1 MPKCCADCEFEL
13 MDEYELLHEC
23 ILPWLRVE
31 LDEMLGGI
39 LRIKKQGAM
48 FCVPLSNISHYVIT
62 DQEAKQCED
71 GTNPALS
78 VKVSPLPSKRGY
90 SG

>member
-1 MPKCCADCEFEL
+1 MYKISVHEKTGNLLFLNDADS
-13 MDEYELLHEC
+13 
-23 ILPWLRVE
+23 VE

>member
-1 MPKCCADCEFEL
+1 MYKISISEKTGN
-13 MDEYELLHEC
+13 LLLLNDAES
-23 ILPWLRVE
+23 VE
-31 LDEMLGGI
+31 LYEMLGGI
-39 LRIKKQGAM
+39 LCIRKQGNTI
-48 FCVPLSNISHYVIT
+48 CVPLSNIAHYQIT

-78 VKVSPLPSKRGY
+78 VKASPLPSKRGY

>member
-1 MPKCCADCEFEL
+1 MYKISVSEITGNTLFLNDVES
-13 MDEYELLHEC
+13 
-23 ILPWLRVE
+23 VE
-31 LDEMLGGI
+31 LYEMLGGI
-39 LRIKKQGAM
+39 LCIRKQGDTI
-48 FCVPLSNISHYVIT
+48 CVPLSSIEHYKIT

-78 VKVSPLPSKRGY
+78 VKASPLPLKRGY